1 MPADPLSAAPG
12 RRRSFQWTRYPS
24 KPYLPIPVIREI
36 KILLTADG

>member
-1 MPADPLSAAPG
+1 MPADPLSAAMG

-24 KPYLPIPVIREI
+24 KPYLPIPVIRGI